1 MQHST
6 PTLNG
11 VFSVLRSASKYGKLL
26 TNGRNGSYLESSC
39 ATNLHFT
46 PHVMLTS
53 NKSAIQRLP
62 SSATQSC
69 LVNYS
74 TDNIPCPIS
83 LALILML
90 PLIAVSQVRVR
101 TGQGK
106 RSHRPSRR
114 LPVAI
119 DPSRGCRGIE
129 TYGCKP
135 VGLVSRVLEHALL
148 RCTVTL
154 V

>member
-1 MQHST
+1 MSTPTRTTAGCRADILRINCMQYST

-11 VFSVLRSASKYGKLL
+11 VFSVLRSATKYGKLL
-26 TNGRNGSYLESSC
+26 ANGRNGSYLESSC

-90 PLIAVSQVRVR
+90 PLITVSQVRVR
-101 TGQGK
+101 TGQG
-106 RSHRPSRR
+106 RDPIARRVDYPS
-114 LPVAI
+114 L
-119 DPSRGCRGIE
+119 
-129 TYGCKP
+129 
-135 VGLVSRVLEHALL
+135 
-148 RCTVTL
+148 
-154 V
+154 